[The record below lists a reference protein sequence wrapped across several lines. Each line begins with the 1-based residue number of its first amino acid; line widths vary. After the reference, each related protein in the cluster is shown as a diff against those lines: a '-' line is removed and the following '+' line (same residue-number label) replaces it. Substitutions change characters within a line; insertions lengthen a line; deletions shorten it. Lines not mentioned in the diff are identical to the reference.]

1 MNPSDILQ
9 VAGGVAILA
18 VPVLGAI
25 WLIVHSIRKRG
36 KIAAAYQ
43 TFAQHRGLAFLSPMP
58 FPQLHGQVDGREF
71 VIGNFPHARNPQ
83 AFEFR
88 MALGLRGF
96 DADTIICKGGLLD
109 STDVKTGDAWFDK
122 KVVVKTAHH
131 EAVRAYLT
139 PDRIAALREIIGM
152 GVGSG
157 IFGGKIVLQ
166 GQKDFKANAQWFEVN
181 LARLSTWAPRLD
193 AA

>member
-18 VPVLGAI
+18 IPVLGVL
-25 WLIVHSIRKRG
+25 WLIVHSIRRRG

-43 TFAQHRGLAFLSPMP
+43 TFAQQRGLAFLSPMP

-88 MALGLRGF
+88 MALGLR
-96 DADTIICKGGLLD
+96 DYERLEATLYN
-109 STDVKTGDAWFDK
+109 
-122 KVVVKTAHH
+122 
-131 EAVRAYLT
+131 AVRTGPAAQNRDQH
-139 PDRIAALREIIGM
+139 PDFEAHLRGRVAWVTHLDEGR
-152 GVGSG
+152 GRKLQRLFEG
-157 IFGGKIVLQ
+157 IS
-166 GQKDFKANAQWFEVN
+166 W
-181 LARLSTWAPRLD
+181 SS
-193 AA
+193 